1 MRKTK
6 RARSRDRIL
15 GDDVEQPSLFGF
27 YVRAAVIAVKL
38 NIGLEYAYR
47 RYVKPSIIED
57 ATLRPFTDEE
67 YRYCFP
73 EEFSGGFAF
82 SAGEDSR

>member
-1 MRKTK
+1 MKKTK
-6 RARSRDRIL
+6 SSRSSSRIL
-15 GDDVEQPSLFGF
+15 DDECEQPSLFSF
-27 YVRAAVIAVKL
+27 YVRAAMIAAKL

-67 YRYCFP
+67 YRFCFP
-73 EEFSGGFAF
+73 GEFAE
-82 SAGEDSR
+82 ATSRDAIDGSL

>member
-1 MRKTK
+1 MKKTR

-38 NIGLEYAYR
+38 NIGLEYAFR

-57 ATLRPFTDEE
+57 ATLRSFTDEE
-67 YRYCFP
+67 YLYCFP
-73 EEFSGGFAF
+73 EEFSDGLAP
-82 SAGEDSR
+82 SAGKDSR

>member
-1 MRKTK
+1 MKKTK
-6 RARSRDRIL
+6 RVSSSAQIL
-15 GDDVEQPSLFGF
+15 VDDCVQPSLFSF

-57 ATLRPFTDEE
+57 ASLVPFTDEE
-67 YRYCFP
+67 YRACFP
-73 EEFSGGFAF
+73 DEFGRALARN
-82 SAGEDSR
+82 AGNDS